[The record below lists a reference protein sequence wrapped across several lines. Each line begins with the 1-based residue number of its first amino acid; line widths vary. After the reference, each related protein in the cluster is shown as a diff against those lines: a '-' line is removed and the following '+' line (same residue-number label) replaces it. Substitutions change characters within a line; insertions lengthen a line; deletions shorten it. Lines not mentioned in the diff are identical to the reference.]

1 MASVSHFHRHSAS
14 NRAKLRYAPP
24 LKALDYL
31 SLTIPNLPLRE
42 TKNRDTSLSLPL
54 FLGEG
59 KVRDGCERERA
70 VRQLAR
76 GKTDLIFSFP
86 SLTLTTVCLIPFPFL
101 SSLSFLLHGLDHESQ
116 TDHGKERERKG
127 KDNKRWA
134 HGKRKSVRQWSMSV

>member
-1 MASVSHFHRHSAS
+1 MNHPF
-14 NRAKLRYAPP
+14 
-24 LKALDYL
+24 
-31 SLTIPNLPLRE
+31 LPFPEKRRTE
-42 TKNRDTSLSLPL
+42 TSLESLPL

-76 GKTDLIFSFP
+76 GKTDLIFS
-86 SLTLTTVCLIPFPFL
+86 FPFL

-134 HGKRKSVRQWSMSV
+134 HGKRKSVRQWSMS